1 MFRLICLLIGYA
13 FGCVQ
18 TAYIIGRTMGKI
30 DIRKEGSGN
39 AGTTNVT
46 RVLGAKAGAI
56 VFLTDVFK
64 AVAAYVL
71 CSLIFKGQ
79 GSFLPSA
86 MELAMR
92 DSSVT
97 VCFPVLGNGYL
108 PGLYA
113 GIGVICGHNFPFY
126 MKFKGGKGIASTVG
140 VTLSFDLLGGFIAG
154 LIGLMG
160 VIVTK
165 YISVTSLILTALFP
179 VTMLVR
185 RGRIEEHFTETL
197 VLGCVVTALAW
208 YQHRGNIMR
217 LIKGTE
223 NVFSIGK
230 GKKK

>member
-1 MFRLICLLIGYA
+1 MFRLICLAIGYA

-18 TAYIIGRTMGKI
+18 TAYIIGKTMGKI

-56 VFLTDVFK
+56 VFLTDVLK

-71 CSLIFKGQ
+71 CSWIFNGQ
-79 GSFLPSA
+79 GSFVPGVTHLGGA
-86 MELAMR
+86 ELV
-92 DSSVT
+92 S
-97 VCFPVLGNGYL
+97 NGYL

-140 VTLSFDLLGGFIAG
+140 VMLSFDLLGGFISCV
-154 LIGLMG
+154 IGLMG

-179 VTMLVR
+179 VSMFVR
-185 RGRIEEHFTETL
+185 GDRIVTNRAETIA
-197 VLGCVVTALAW
+197 LGFVVMAMAW
-208 YQHRGNIMR
+208 YQHRGNIVR
-217 LIKGTE
+217 LLKGRE
-223 NVFSIGK
+223 NKFSIGR
-230 GKKK
+230 GKK